1 MSQPE
6 MEIRP
11 DGTKYWYLNDKLH
24 REDGPAVEWPTG
36 SKDWY
41 LNGNLHREDGPAVE
55 EPDGTKYWYFNN
67 EYHRED
73 GPAVEYPDGE
83 KFWYLD
89 GEEVSWEQDFRQ
101 AKTPEIELRILTAA
115 LTNA

>member
-6 MEIRP
+6 MKVNQN
-11 DGTKYWYLNDKLH
+11 GTKHWFLNDELH
-24 REDGPAVEWPTG
+24 REDGPAIEYADGGKEWF
-36 SKDWY
+36 

-55 EPDGTKYWYFNN
+55 W
-67 EYHRED
+67 
-73 GPAVEYPDGE
+73 PDGE
-83 KFWYLD
+83 KCWFLNHRP
-89 GEEVSWEQDFRQ
+89 VTWEQVFRQ